1 MKYYR
6 ILCNGVLSDPI
17 ATLSEAFAYAEEV
30 NGTILQY
37 KVQE

>member
-1 MKYYR
+1 MRYYR

-17 ATLSEAFAYAEEV
+17 TTLTAAYAYAEEV

-37 KVQE
+37 N